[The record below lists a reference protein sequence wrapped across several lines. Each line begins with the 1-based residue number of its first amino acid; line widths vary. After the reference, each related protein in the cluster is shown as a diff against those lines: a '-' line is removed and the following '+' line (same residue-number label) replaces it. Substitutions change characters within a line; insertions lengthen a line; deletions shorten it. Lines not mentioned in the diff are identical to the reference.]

1 MSETR
6 TTPDPTVRELPLAAG
21 GELELRLGSNRLHLR
36 IIDGDRVVIRGRT
49 DHDLERDLEIQSG
62 NGWVRVTDGPVGS
75 LRFGPLTVRNGGHA
89 PDLDVEVPRN
99 VRISARTLSGDIEAV
114 GIAGSSRWQSASGSI
129 RIGAD
134 AGPLSIDTVSGDTY
148 VDARAPLAVTCR
160 TVSGAVKVHAPRIT
174 ALDVATTSGD
184 VTIHAALDEGAT
196 HSLTSVSGDVR
207 LATDSEVTIDFQ
219 SVAGDIRV
227 AMPHRI
233 EGSRGRRTAVLGS
246 GRVRVAVR
254 TLSGDVKLKPGSGT
268 GAGPN
273 AEGTAGPAAEASPSA
288 ESAPRSTFWA
298 DFGRDWAESAKDWAQ
313 WGKAWAEG
321 MAWGR
326 PAAAGA
332 AWPMPGPAQPE
343 AAPGAP
349 AVPRTA
355 APSSASVEQ
364 DSRVPSAPS
373 AAESGE
379 TWSPVAPVGPV
390 GDAAQLEADE
400 PAGLDA
406 GDTMSPAEP
415 VPGSLDD
422 TSPVAPPSHEDIE
435 AARLAILRQLERGDL
450 DVETAAER
458 LAALEG
464 VTRRQ
469 EA

>member
-1 MSETR
+1 MTDTR
-6 TTPDPTVRELPLAAG
+6 TTADPTMRELPLAAG

-36 IIDGDRVVIRGRT
+36 TTDGDRVVIRGRT

-75 LRFGPLTVRNGGHA
+75 LRFGPLTVRSGGHV
-89 PDLDVEVPRN
+89 PDLDIEVPRN

-114 GIAGSSRWQSASGSI
+114 GIAGPSRWQTASGSI
-129 RIGAD
+129 RVAAE
-134 AGPLSIDTVSGDTY
+134 AGPLSIDAVSGAAY

-160 TVSGAVKVHAPRIT
+160 TVSGSVRLRAPQIT

-184 VTIHAALDEGAT
+184 VTIDAGLDEGIT

-227 AMPHRI
+227 SAPHRI
-233 EGSRGRRTAVLGS
+233 EGSRGRRTAVVGS

-254 TLSGDVKLKPGSGT
+254 TLSGDVKVKPGSGSAT
-268 GAGPN
+268 GPSP
-273 AEGTAGPAAEASPSA
+273 EGTAGPADEASASG
-288 ESAPRSTFWA
+288 SRTGFWA

-326 PAAAGA
+326 PAPAAAGSST
-332 AWPMPGPAQPE
+332 P
-343 AAPGAP
+343 PGA
-349 AVPRTA
+349 TA
-355 APSSASVEQ
+355 AGEDASMVEPTPAPAPAASTDPAPAGETADADAGGQ
-364 DSRVPSAPS
+364 PTAPS
-373 AAESGE
+373 A
-379 TWSPVAPVGPV
+379 
-390 GDAAQLEADE
+390 EAN
-400 PAGLDA
+400 
-406 GDTMSPAEP
+406 
-415 VPGSLDD
+415 LDD
-422 TSPVAPPSHEDIE
+422 TSPVAPVTHEDVE
-435 AARLAILRQLERGDL
+435 AARLEILRQLERGEI
-450 DVETAAER
+450 DVELAAER

-464 VTRRQ
+464 VAGRQ